1 MESPHPF
8 LLYFY
13 RIERGHIMSVN
24 IYDTANQLERELRQ
38 TKEYTDLK
46 EAYETVSADEEAG
59 TILKDFQEM
68 QQTIYTKQQ
77 MGQEVSEEEIENA
90 QEISKKMTENEL
102 TAGLM
107 EKERQLNQVI
117 TDINGIIMKPI
128 QEIYQ

>member
-1 MESPHPF
+1 
-8 LLYFY
+8 
-13 RIERGHIMSVN
+13 MSVN
-24 IYDTANQLERELRQ
+24 IYDTANQMERELRQ

-59 TILKDFQEM
+59 AILKDFQEM

-117 TDINGIIMKPI
+117 TDINGIIIKPI

>member
-1 MESPHPF
+1 MKKVLISDNYPLFRDF
-8 LLYFY
+8 L
-13 RIERGHIMSVN
+13 
-24 IYDTANQLERELRQ
+24 
-38 TKEYTDLK
+38 
-46 EAYETVSADEEAG
+46 
-59 TILKDFQEM
+59 
-68 QQTIYTKQQ
+68 KQKL
-77 MGQEVSEEEIENA
+77 SEEEIENA